1 MFCPACGQQNSAE
14 AHFCGRCGT
23 PLSAPTGTRV
33 AWGWLV
39 VGCLGLVLILSSAG
53 ILWSSDLFPTVALR
67 ATAVAERSPGVEE
80 ELVETSPVEQDAF
93 IAPGPDEGAMP
104 TAEALD
110 AAEAALTNTP
120 TPVTLTKTAVP
131 TLLPTE
137 TPTSTPTNTPTLT
150 QTPSP
155 TPTET
160 SVPSPTPCAI
170 TVLGAFTA
178 VWQTHADQLGCPT
191 AAGRSGIGMA
201 VEDFQRGRML
211 WRADNRR
218 IYVLYNT
225 GRWVGYDDTWRE
237 GQPEYSCGTPQSPP
251 TPKRGFGQV
260 WCTHSTVR
268 QGLGDATTAE
278 RGDSGTLQ
286 SYAGGFILRLSG
298 SQTYVLYNDGSWR

>member
-14 AHFCGRCGT
+14 ARFCGRCGT

-39 VGCLGLVLILSSAG
+39 VGCLGLVLILGSAG
-53 ILWSSDLFPTVALR
+53 ILWFSDLFPTVALR
-67 ATAVAERSPGVEE
+67 ATSVAESSPGVEE
-80 ELVETSPVEQDAF
+80 ELVETSLVEQESF

-110 AAEAALTNTP
+110 AVEAALANTP
-120 TPVTLTKTAVP
+120 TSVTPTKTAVP

-137 TPTSTPTNTPTLT
+137 TPTSTPTNTSTLT

-170 TVLGAFTA
+170 TVWDAFTA

-191 AAGRSGIGMA
+191 AAGRSGIGMT

-211 WRADNRR
+211 WRGDNSR

-225 GRWVGYDDTWRE
+225 GRWAGYDDTWQE
-237 GQPEYSCGTPQSPP
+237 GQPEFSCGTLQSPP
-251 TPKRGFGQV
+251 TPRRGFGTV
-260 WCTHSTVR
+260 WCTHNSVR
-268 QGLGDATTAE
+268 QGLGDATNQEYAITA
-278 RGDSGTLQ
+278 TLQ
-286 SYAGGFILRLSG
+286 GFANGLVMRAEG
-298 SQTYVLYNDGSWR
+298 RTYVLFYNGEWR

>member
-1 MFCPACGQQNSAE
+1 MFCPACGQRNSAE

-23 PLSAPTGTRV
+23 PLFAPTGTRG

-39 VGCLGLVLILSSAG
+39 VGCLGLVLILVSAG

-67 ATAVAERSPGVEE
+67 VTAVAEHSPGVEE
-80 ELVETSPVEQDAF
+80 ELVETSPVEQEAF
-93 IAPGPDEGAMP
+93 IAPSPDERAMP

-120 TPVTLTKTAVP
+120 TPVTPTKTAVP

-170 TVLGAFTA
+170 TVWGAFTA
-178 VWQTHADQLGCPT
+178 VWQTYADQLGCPT

-225 GRWVGYDDTWRE
+225 GRWAGYDDTWQE

-298 SQTYVLYNDGSWR
+298 GQTYVLYNDGSWR